1 MLTEGWIGDDLF
13 LLFLGFRGLG
23 FFPGLTFWPFLGLL
37 RGTIPLMDD
46 SRLGVFGLNV
56 ADGRHFLFGFL
67 LIGDLFRFTQRLGGL
82 LLLNLCLSY
91 LVQLRIQGLKVNRLN
106 SHLVPASYPRPA
118 PDTYRNG

>member
-23 FFPGLTFWPFLGLL
+23 FFPGLTLWPFLGLL
-37 RGTIPLMDD
+37 WGTFPLMDD
-46 SRLGVFGLNV
+46 SRLGVFGLDV

-67 LIGDLFRFTQRLGGL
+67 PIGDLLRFPQRLGGL
-82 LLLNLCLSY
+82 LLLNLRLTD
-91 LVQLRIQGLKVNRLN
+91 LIQLRIQGLKVNRLN

-118 PDTYRNG
+118 PDTFRNG